1 MSLED
6 YMEVQHN
13 NFEASSASKSGS
25 NSSKSKLPT
34 KYPYRFSK
42 DFILLNTHTVLD
54 IHQKCLIGQKLS
66 IFSSCMFITGLL
78 IICTEP
84 IYCNGSGLAT
94 WKISRN
100 RFERAVGNPFF
111 TRSSPT
117 AASLRKKPLRCCLV
131 PTALNKRAHFIKE
144 EGNKS

>member
-34 KYPYRFSK
+34 KYPY
-42 DFILLNTHTVLD
+42 LLNSHTVFD

-66 IFSSCMFITGLL
+66 IFLL
-78 IICTEP
+78 LHVYYRVAHNLHRTHLLQRERLSYLKNIKEP
-84 IYCNGSGLAT
+84 I
-94 WKISRN
+94 
-100 RFERAVGNPFF
+100 
-111 TRSSPT
+111 
-117 AASLRKKPLRCCLV
+117 
-131 PTALNKRAHFIKE
+131 
-144 EGNKS
+144 